1 MPKLKSYPCFLTP
14 KNLNPHYPLF
24 VFLPGMDGTGE
35 LLRCQTESLQESFD
49 IRCLAIPSDDLTDWD
64 TLSAQVVELI
74 KKEIGKESQRSVYL
88 CGESFGGCLALKV
101 AVREP
106 KLFDRIILV
115 NPASSFS
122 QRPWLRWGA
131 QYLRLIPECFY
142 RFSALAILPFFVTL
156 ARTASRERR
165 ELLEAMRSVPPHT
178 VQWRISL
185 LKDFRVDENHLRRLT
200 QPVLLIAG
208 GADRVL
214 PSIAEAKRLASKLP
228 DARIFVLKYSGHA
241 CLLETETQ
249 LYQILKAE
257 NFLAADVPQ
266 PATISNSN

>member
-1 MPKLKSYPCFLTP
+1 MSKLKSNPCFLTP
-14 KNLNPHYPLF
+14 KNLNPNCPLF
-24 VFLPGMDGTGE
+24 IFLPGMDGTGE
-35 LLRCQTESLQESFD
+35 LLRCQTESLQECFD

-74 KKEIGKESQRSVYL
+74 KREIGKNSGRSVYL

-101 AVREP
+101 AAREP

-131 QYLRLIPECFY
+131 QYLRLVPECFY

-156 ARTASRERR
+156 GRTGSRERR

-178 VQWRISL
+178 VQWRVSL
-185 LKDFRVDENHLRRLT
+185 LKDFCVDDNHLRQLT

-208 GADRVL
+208 GSDRVL
-214 PSIAEAKRLASKLP
+214 PSIAEAERLADKLS
-228 DARIFVLKYSGHA
+228 DARISVLKYSGHA
-241 CLLETETQ
+241 CLLESETQ

-257 NFLAADVPQ
+257 NFFATDLPQ
-266 PATISNSN
+266 PAATTQN